1 MNRSPKSLLLAG
13 INATVAGMGL
23 ANAAVPGAYGTI
35 TFDLFTDST
44 TTSGSVGTNWKVGSV
59 ANEGTLPA
67 IEIGFTLS
75 SVTPNGG
82 SSTVPS
88 GFGGAAGKTGGFC
101 VEIAQNVNV
110 PASGLTYEWVPLNRL
125 DYYSAPGSGSNAA
138 TSFGIDNGGIGVA
151 KAVLVSILF
160 DQAYAGIAP
169 AGSSTTT
176 VQQNRSAFQ
185 LALWKLTHQ
194 KIATT
199 VAAANW
205 SLNYT
210 GTTGANDTF
219 GYITSPAAGAETT
232 ILNQATTYVNAV
244 IAQYNLSGNSYN
256 PTTKLIALESSTGQD
271 LIAVSNNS
279 AYFSAVP
286 EPSTWAAIGFLGLA
300 VGGTA
305 WRRRKA

>member
-1 MNRSPKSLLLAG
+1 MKRTSSILLSALAT
-13 INATVAGMGL
+13 ASVSV
-23 ANAAVPGAYGTI
+23 AAVPGAYGTL
-35 TFDLFTDST
+35 TFDLFTDTT
-44 TTSGSVGTNWKVGSV
+44 TTSGSVSSNWKVGSV

-67 IEIGFTLS
+67 IEIGFTLK

-88 GFGGAAGKTGGFC
+88 GFGASVGKTGGFC
-101 VEIAQNVNV
+101 SEIAQNVNV
-110 PASGLTYEWVPLNRL
+110 PATGLNYEWVPLNRL
-125 DYYSAPGSGSNAA
+125 AYYSAPGSGSNAA
-138 TSFGIDNGGIGVA
+138 TSSGIDNGGIGVA

-169 AGSSTTT
+169 AGSASTT

-194 KIATT
+194 KIDTT

-210 GTTGANDTF
+210 GGSGASDTF

-232 ILNQATTYVNAV
+232 IVNQATSYVNAV
-244 IAQYNLSGNSYN
+244 IAQYNTSGNGYS
-256 PTTKLIALESSTGQD
+256 PTTKLIALEDATGQD
-271 LIAVSNNS
+271 LIAVSTNPS
-279 AYFSAVP
+279 YFSAVP

-305 WRRRKA
+305 WRRRKG